1 MAEVIDQATGE
12 VVEAGLPAMARPL
25 VTFTND
31 QIALIKRTIAAGAT
45 DDELQLFL
53 HQARRTGLDPLA
65 RQIYAI
71 KRSGRMT
78 IQTSIDGFRLIAERT
93 GHYAGQLGPLW
104 CGTDGVWQDVWLD
117 NAPPAAA
124 KVAALRNDFKEPCWG
139 VARYS
144 SYAQTQNPIWRTMG
158 DLMIAKCAEALA
170 LRRAFPQ
177 ELSGLYTGDEMAQAD
192 TGASEGATAQGN
204 AGGGN
209 VVAQPA
215 QQRTQRPPA
224 SPAAAPSP
232 SRDEARKRYSEIQ
245 REIDRAASADD
256 VDAILSSPAW
266 ESMKKHVM
274 EATPGEVGEGA
285 LAKLSARA
293 EAKKADLAGG
303 GAGYEP

>member
-1 MAEVIDQATGE
+1 MAEIIDQATGE
-12 VVEAGLPAMARPL
+12 ITENGLPVLARPPI
-25 VTFTND
+25 TFSPD
-31 QIALIKRTIAAGAT
+31 QVALIKRTIANGAS
-45 DDELQLFL
+45 DDELQLFM

-93 GHYAGQLGPLW
+93 GHYAGQLGPFW
-104 CGTDGVWQDVWLD
+104 CGGDGAWQDVWLE

-139 VARYS
+139 IARYA

-192 TGASEGATAQGN
+192 TGAEAAATAHEGAGGVATASQT
-204 AGGGN
+204 
-209 VVAQPA
+209 
-215 QQRTQRPPA
+215 QQRRERPPVT
-224 SPAAAPSP
+224 PAAFLAAK
-232 SRDEARKRYSEIQ
+232 DEARKRYREMQAEIDGAATA
-245 REIDRAASADD
+245 REID
-256 VDAILSSPAW
+256 AIFGSPAW
-266 ESMKKHVM
+266 ASMKTHVM
-274 EATPGEVGEGA
+274 TALPGEVGDGA
-285 LAKLSARA
+285 IARLVARGEARKAEVGDGKLQ
-293 EAKKADLAGG
+293 E
-303 GAGYEP
+303 YEV